1 MRTGDLFALALETLR
16 LHRLRTGLTVT
27 AVAVGATAV
36 LLLTSLGDA
45 AKRYVVN
52 QFAAIGTNLVMVRPG
67 RTETAG
73 MIGAVGTATRDLT
86 LDDAEAIRRRS
97 PSARAVAPVSLGTA
111 TFEYGGRDREV
122 YVVGTTPDLFPMRG
136 LKIAAGR
143 PLPAG
148 DPRRGDYVVVIGS
161 RLAREVFGDEN
172 PLGRS
177 VRLARA
183 HFRVIGLLQPKGRVM
198 GVDYDDMCVVPVG
211 IGMRLFNQSNLF
223 YAMVQAADAAAVP
236 QAVREARA
244 VVLERHRDED
254 FTIVTQD
261 AMLSSFRAILNAL
274 TLALAGIA
282 AISLAVA
289 GIGIMNV
296 MLVSV
301 SERVAEI
308 GLLKALGARRRQIA
322 ALFLLEA
329 LALSAAGALTGLVA
343 ALALGFVAGRLFPAL
358 PLAPSPMWMALITAL
373 ALAVGGAF
381 GLMPA
386 RRAAALEPVEA
397 LRRKA

>member
-1 MRTGDLFALALETLR
+1 MVALALETLR
-16 LHRLRTGLTVT
+16 LHRLRTTLTVT

-36 LLLTSLGDA
+36 LLLTALGDA
-45 AKRYVVN
+45 AKRYVVD

-67 RTETAG
+67 RTETSG

-111 TFEYGGRDREV
+111 SFEYGGRDREV
-122 YVVGTTPDLFPMRG
+122 YVVGAVPLFFPMRG
-136 LKIAAGR
+136 LKLAAGR
-143 PLPAG
+143 PLPEG
-148 DPRRGDYVVVIGS
+148 DPRRGDHVVVIGS
-161 RLAREVFGDEN
+161 RLAREVFQGEN

-177 VRLARA
+177 VRIARA
-183 HFRVIGLLQPKGRVM
+183 HFRVIGLLEPKGQVL

-223 YAMVQAADAAAVP
+223 YVMVQASDTRSVEAAA
-236 QAVREARA
+236 REARA
-244 VVLERHRDED
+244 VILDRHRDED
-254 FTIVTQD
+254 FTVVTQD
-261 AMLSSFRAILNAL
+261 AMLASFRAILDAL

-322 ALFLLEA
+322 WLFLLEA
-329 LALSAAGALTGLVA
+329 LALSAAGALTGLAAGMALSWVA
-343 ALALGFVAGRLFPAL
+343 ARMFPVL
-358 PLAPSPMWMALITAL
+358 QLVPSPGWMGLITAL
-373 ALAVGGAF
+373 ALVVGGAF

>member
-1 MRTGDLFALALETLR
+1 MKSRDLLSLSLETLR

-27 AVAVGATAV
+27 AVAVGAAAV
-36 LLLTSLGDA
+36 LLLTALGDA
-45 AKRYVVN
+45 AKHYVVD
-52 QFAAIGTNLVMVRPG
+52 QFAAIGTNLIMVRPG

-73 MIGAVGTATRDLT
+73 MIGAIGTATRDLT

-97 PSARAVAPVSLGTA
+97 PAARAVAPVSLGTA

-122 YVVGTTPDLFPMRG
+122 YVVGAVPRFFPMRG
-136 LKIAAGR
+136 LRLAAGR
-143 PLPAG
+143 PLPEG

-161 RLAREVFGDEN
+161 RLAHEIFRDEN

-177 VRLARA
+177 VRIART
-183 HFRVIGLLQPKGRVM
+183 HFRVIGLLEPKGQVL
-198 GVDYDDMCVVPVG
+198 GVDYDDICLVPVG
-211 IGMRLFNQSNLF
+211 IGLRLFNQSNLF
-223 YAMVQAADAAAVP
+223 YVMVQAMDATAVREAA
-236 QAVREARA
+236 REARA
-244 VVLERHRDED
+244 VVLDRHRDED
-254 FTIVTQD
+254 FTIITQD
-261 AMLSSFRAILNAL
+261 AMLTSFRAILNAL

-282 AISLAVA
+282 AISLGVA

-329 LALSAAGALTGLVA
+329 LALSAAGALAGLAAGAALSFVA
-343 ALALGFVAGRLFPAL
+343 ARLFPVL
-358 PLAPSPMWMALITAL
+358 KLAPSPMWMAFITAL
-373 ALAVGGAF
+373 ALVVGGAF

-386 RRAAALEPVEA
+386 RRAAALEPVDA

>member
-1 MRTGDLFALALETLR
+1 MRAGDIVTLAFETLR

-36 LLLTSLGDA
+36 LLLTALGDA
-45 AKRYVVN
+45 AKRYVVD
-52 QFAAIGTNLVMVRPG
+52 QFAAIGTNLIMVRPG

-73 MIGAVGTATRDLT
+73 MVGAAGTATRDLT

-97 PSARAVAPVSLGTA
+97 PSARAVAPVSLGTS

-122 YVVGTTPDLFPMRG
+122 YVVGTTPALFPMRG
-136 LKIAAGR
+136 LEVAAGR
-143 PLPAG
+143 ALPEG

-161 RLAREVFGDEN
+161 RLAREVFGAEN

-177 VRLARA
+177 VRIARA
-183 HFRVIGLLQPKGRVM
+183 HFRVIGLLKPKGSVL
-198 GVDYDDMCVVPVG
+198 GVDYDDICLVPVG

-223 YAMVQAADAAAVP
+223 YAMVQASDAAAVP
-236 QAVREARA
+236 QVVLEARA
-244 VVLERHRDED
+244 VILERHRDED
-254 FTIVTQD
+254 FTIITQD
-261 AMLSSFRAILNAL
+261 SMLQSFQAILNVL

-301 SERVAEI
+301 SERVGEI
-308 GLLKALGARRRQIA
+308 GLLKALGARPRQIA
-322 ALFLLEA
+322 ALFLVEA
-329 LALSAAGALTGLVA
+329 LALSAAGAIAGLVFGV
-343 ALALGFVAGRLFPAL
+343 ALSFVAARLFPVL
-358 PLAPSPMWMALITAL
+358 ELVPSPMWMGFITAL
-373 ALAVGGAF
+373 ALAVGGVF
-381 GLMPA
+381 GLIPA
-386 RRAAALEPVEA
+386 RRAAGLEPVEA